1 MRRKK
6 KPASS
11 GAIAKSFHGEED
23 MKTTDNTILIT
34 GGGSGIGRALAE
46 AFHKL
51 GNQVIIAARGKKS
64 LDETIAANP
73 GMKSVTL
80 DVSDPKSIQSF
91 AAQVAKDFPT
101 LNVIINNAG
110 IMRPENLLEAPNYLS
125 DAEAIVTTNLLGP
138 IRLTAALLP
147 SLRKQPHA
155 TIMTVS
161 SGLAFVPFAMTPTY
175 CATKAA
181 IHSYTQSLRYQ
192 LRSTKVEVIELIP
205 PYVQTTL
212 MGDQQAEDPK
222 AMPLNEFIDEVMSI
236 LKTQPDAKEICVKRV
251 YPLRFAAEQG
261 QQKYEEFF
269 EQFNDSMH
277 K

>member
-1 MRRKK
+1 
-6 KPASS
+6 
-11 GAIAKSFHGEED
+11 

-51 GNQVIIAARGKKS
+51 GNQVIISGRGQKT

-91 AAQVAKDFPT
+91 AEKIAKEHPS
-101 LNVIINNAG
+101 LNVLINNAG
-110 IMRPENLLEAPNYLS
+110 IMGAENLHDTSNDLS
-125 DAEAIVTTNLLGP
+125 TAEKTITTNLLGP

-147 SLRKQPHA
+147 SLRKQPRA

-161 SGLAFVPFAMTPTY
+161 SGLAFVPFAVTPTY

-192 LRSTKVEVIELIP
+192 LKATNVEVIELIP

-212 MGDQQAEDPK
+212 TGDQQANDPR
-222 AMPLNEFIDEVMSI
+222 AMPLDEYIDEAMSI
-236 LKTQPDAKEICVKRV
+236 LKSQSDVKEVCVKKV
-251 YPLRFAAEQG
+251 YPLRFSAEHG

-269 EQFNDSMH
+269 EQFNDSFA